1 MRSRQEVS
9 IKSNMNKIKFSKKS
23 IVYFIIV
30 LLILYILFFDSASF
44 YKTLIIKNKL
54 TTLQYDIEELEKE
67 NEHLKLE
74 NKKLENDK
82 NILEKKARELGMQK
96 EGEEI
101 FIFKESE
108 GL

>member
-1 MRSRQEVS
+1 
-9 IKSNMNKIKFSKKS
+9 MNKIKFSKKS
-23 IVYFIIV
+23 FVYIIIA

-44 YKTLIIKNKL
+44 YKTLIIKNNL
-54 TTLQYDIEELEKE
+54 TTLQHDIEKLKKE
-67 NEHLKLE
+67 NGQLKLE
-74 NKKLENDK
+74 NKKLESDK

>member
-1 MRSRQEVS
+1 VC
-9 IKSNMNKIKFSKKS
+9 IKTNMNKIKFSKKS
-23 IVYFIIV
+23 IVYIIIV

-54 TTLQYDIEELEKE
+54 TTLQHNIEELEKE
-67 NEHLKLE
+67 NGQLKLE

>member
-1 MRSRQEVS
+1 
-9 IKSNMNKIKFSKKS
+9 MNKIKFSKKS
-23 IVYFIIV
+23 FVYIIIA

-44 YKTLIIKNKL
+44 YKTIVIKNKL
-54 TTLQYDIEELEKE
+54 TNLQNDIEELKKE
-67 NEHLKLE
+67 NEQLKLE

>member
-1 MRSRQEVS
+1 
-9 IKSNMNKIKFSKKS
+9 MNKIKFSKKS